1 MKTTV
6 HCKDIGTLKSWIAA
20 MLVGFF
26 FSGAA
31 FANDIACRVVG
42 VSDGDTLTCLTSEN
56 RQIKTRLAQI
66 DAPEKDQAF
75 GQRSK
80 QALSDLIFGKSVVL
94 QPETTDKYGRT
105 VAKVLIGGR
114 DVNLVLVKTGMAW
127 VYTQYARDQAYFAAE
142 REARS
147 SRAGLWSDPNPI
159 RPSDWRHGGKSAS
172 RQAPTHAGSVDVI
185 EAAQKKRSSSGKFSC
200 DGKRVCGQM
209 SSCDEA
215 YFYLQ
220 QCGLGRLDRDKDGV
234 PCESICGG

>member
-1 MKTTV
+1 MNV
-6 HCKDIGTLKSWIAA
+6 VSSRVAA
-20 MLVGFF
+20 MLAALF
-26 FSGAA
+26 FSGVAC
-31 FANDIACRVVG
+31 ANDIACRVVG

-80 QALSDLIFGKSVVL
+80 QALSELVFGKAVVL

-105 VAKVLIGGR
+105 VAKVLVGGR
-114 DVNLVLVKTGMAW
+114 DANLVQVKAGMAW
-127 VYTQYARDQAYFAAE
+127 VYAQYARDQAYFAAE

-147 SRAGLWSDPNPI
+147 SKVGLWSDPNPI
-159 RPSDWRHGGKSAS
+159 RPSDWRHGGKRVSS
-172 RQAPTHAGSVDVI
+172 PGSMPAGSEDVI
-185 EAAQKKRSSSGKFSC
+185 AVSQKKRPTSGKFSC
-200 DGKRVCGQM
+200 DGKRTCGQM

-220 QCGLGRLDRDKDGV
+220 QCGVSRLDGDKDGV
-234 PCESICGG
+234 PCESICK

>member
-1 MKTTV
+1 MNVVTPCV
-6 HCKDIGTLKSWIAA
+6 AA
-20 MLVGFF
+20 MLAALF

-31 FANDIACRVVG
+31 CANDIACRVVG
-42 VSDGDTLTCLTSEN
+42 VSDGDTLTCLTSEK

-80 QALSDLIFGKSVVL
+80 QALSDLVFGKSVVL

-114 DVNLVLVKTGMAW
+114 DVNLALVKAGMAW

-147 SRAGLWSDPNPI
+147 SRVGLWSDPNPT
-159 RPSDWRHGGKSAS
+159 RPSDWRHGGRSAS
-172 RQAPTHAGSVDVI
+172 RQTTNPSGSADVI
-185 EAAQKKRSSSGKFSC
+185 EAAQKKHSSSGKFSC
-200 DGKRVCGQM
+200 EGKRVCGQM
-209 SSCDEA
+209 TSCDEA
-215 YFYLQ
+215 YFHLQ
-220 QCGLGRLDRDKDGV
+220 QCGVSRLDGDKDGV